1 MAGGS
6 RRAALRAA
14 ARERLRSGEDD
25 GPRPAPAGERVED
38 GYVVRSVAGTAGR
51 GGGPAKAYRCPGC
64 DQLLPAGQPHLV
76 AWPQGSPDDR
86 RHWHS
91 ACWTARGRRGVK
103 VHRSKNAPRYG

>member
-14 ARERLRSGEDD
+14 ARERLRAGDD
-25 GPRPAPAGERVED
+25 ETGAPHVPAGQQVED
-38 GYVVRSVAGTAGR
+38 GYVVRRLAGSGSTR
-51 GGGPAKAYRCPGC
+51 TYRCPGC
-64 DQLLPAGQPHLV
+64 DQELPPRVPHVV
-76 AWPQGSPDDR
+76 AWPEGRPDDR

-91 ACWTARGRRGVK
+91 SCWDARGRRGVK